1 MTLTWSSVVDGGPD
15 RSSRGRWLIVPDV
28 CKECSSKRIHC
39 SKVHGSYHPRPRTIG
54 RANSTKIPSPRID
67 PGERPTDPGWR
78 GKEGTASGIKNK
90 EGAQSLGKKK
100 TLTFFPWRHT
110 TAARRKSRMMTE
122 VEIRRPKAGCA
133 TRPIAQTGPAIGM
146 RAGTWLVAKTRKS
159 TAGWCFFAPRSNR
172 ESANN
177 ETTTTTRHPEPELRD
192 PRPDPSD
199 DRPRELASSLFER
212 H

>member
-1 MTLTWSSVVDGGPD
+1 MSETICDEETHTPAKRGTILLVPRRSQIEQIQRKFQVRRSTPEDGP
-15 RSSRGRWLIVPDV
+15 
-28 CKECSSKRIHC
+28 
-39 SKVHGSYHPRPRTIG
+39 
-54 RANSTKIPSPRID
+54 
-67 PGERPTDPGWR
+67 RPTDPGWR

-90 EGAQSLGKKK
+90 EGAQSLGKK

-110 TAARRKSRMMTE
+110 TAARRESRMTE

-172 ESANN
+172 EIANN
-177 ETTTTTRHPEPELRD
+177 ETTTTTTHPELRD
-192 PRPDPSD
+192 PGPIRPTIDL
-199 DRPRELASSLFER
+199 ENWLARYLSGTEKCHCNTVVRNRSSRQETW
-212 H
+212 